1 MGRGVICKGD
11 KPAQEVAATM
21 GIIGHGYGSEFHLLR
36 YLGRHRHDL
45 NQAVEEQTGGRVLD
59 WLDCGFD
66 QARRFPHLDTEWRGV
81 DFVDQD
87 TDVRSDWS
95 KFWPQTGNVPNWD
108 AVGLLQSSSY
118 VEFLLVEA
126 KAHSAEIQSECTAV
140 EAGGLAMIRQALGE
154 TIAANGF
161 ASNAENWLRPY
172 YQHANRLAQLHF
184 LRQHNVPARLLFI
197 YFLGDGFPEEK
208 KKVCPKSKE
217 EWGLCLQPVYSH
229 LGLTGKSDLEK
240 RVHNLFLQV

>member
-45 NQAVEEQTGGRVLD
+45 NQAVEEQTGGRVMD
-59 WLDCGFD
+59 WLECGFD

-95 KFWPQTGNVPNWD
+95 KFWTQTGNVPNWD

-126 KAHSAEIQSECTAV
+126 KAHSAEIQSECKAV
-140 EAGGLAMIRQALGE
+140 EAGGLALIRQALEE

-161 ASNAENWLRPY
+161 ASNVENWLRPY
-172 YQHANRLAQLHF
+172 SQYAHRLGRFRVCTQPHSSPPF
-184 LRQHNVPARLLFI
+184 VVIR
-197 YFLGDGFPEEK
+197 FPGE
-208 KKVCPKSKE
+208 V
-217 EWGLCLQPVYSH
+217 
-229 LGLTGKSDLEK
+229 
-240 RVHNLFLQV
+240 